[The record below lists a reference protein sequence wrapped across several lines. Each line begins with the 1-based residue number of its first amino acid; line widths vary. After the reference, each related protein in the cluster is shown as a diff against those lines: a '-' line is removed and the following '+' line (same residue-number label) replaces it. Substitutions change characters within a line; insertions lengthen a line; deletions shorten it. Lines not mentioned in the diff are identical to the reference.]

1 MRICYDPEVDAVYA
15 RVAEPTGP
23 ARTEVL
29 ESGVAVERSA
39 EADGGA
45 YGFEFIMVKSRGLP
59 TIDLRCDV
67 ALSIEEFVASGAL
80 ESRDEQQQITP
91 IRLLLSPPNQQDDR
105 RSLGPQQR
113 ASGPLNL
120 VSVGIHQRTS
130 GCSHPRLIQADGDVS
145 NEVFD
150 YCRDE
155 PRLSEHEGAPLRAPR
170 AGLMSR
176 RYAASARESCFAT
189 ADRASESRLP
199 LRTHLR
205 SSSELVDVAQLL
217 RLRERHSRDH
227 RPPGRLPGDAYAPGR
242 IG

>member
-39 EADGGA
+39 EADGEA

-59 TIDLRCDV
+59 TIDLPSDV
-67 ALSIEEFVASGAL
+67 ALAIEEFVASGAL

-91 IRLLLSPPNQQDDR
+91 TRLLLNPPNQQDDR

-120 VSVGIHQRTS
+120 VSVGIDYRTAVW
-130 GCSHPRLIQADGDVS
+130 P
-145 NEVFD
+145 
-150 YCRDE
+150 
-155 PRLSEHEGAPLRAPR
+155 
-170 AGLMSR
+170 
-176 RYAASARESCFAT
+176 
-189 ADRASESRLP
+189 
-199 LRTHLR
+199 
-205 SSSELVDVAQLL
+205 SSSSVA
-217 RLRERHSRDH
+217 
-227 RPPGRLPGDAYAPGR
+227 
-242 IG
+242 

>member
-1 MRICYDPEVDAVYA
+1 MRICYDPEVDPVYA

-59 TIDLRCDV
+59 TIDLPSDV
-67 ALSIEEFVASGAL
+67 ALAIEEFVASGAL

-91 IRLLLSPPNQQDDR
+91 TRLLLSPPNQQDDR

-120 VSVGIHQRTS
+120 VSVGIAHRRAAPVRRWAEW
-130 GCSHPRLIQADGDVS
+130 PR
-145 NEVFD
+145 
-150 YCRDE
+150 
-155 PRLSEHEGAPLRAPR
+155 
-170 AGLMSR
+170 SR
-176 RYAASARESCFAT
+176 
-189 ADRASESRLP
+189 SRLP
-199 LRTHLR
+199 NPQRTAWSGHVPCCVEPSPRMVRAQSRWRPRPNRGDRTLTGPEDVVFGAVGPCSLWSLAALCGVGSGAARRSGRSLR
-205 SSSELVDVAQLL
+205 
-217 RLRERHSRDH
+217 
-227 RPPGRLPGDAYAPGR
+227 
-242 IG
+242 